1 MQLKNVQNDYYVNAI
16 YKFIFSIEIYIKLV
30 KKQGGL
36 FAPQFPIEKKI
47 IHSHEGFEQKC
58 INNNKKNSISV
69 FFLTVY
75 NGNLKCIKNKTVE
88 K

>member
-47 IHSHEGFEQKC
+47 IHSHESFEQKC
-58 INNNKKNSISV
+58 INKKKKKSISV
-69 FFLTVY
+69 FLTVY
-75 NGNLKCIKNKTVE
+75 NKNLKCIKNKTVE

>member
-1 MQLKNVQNDYYVNAI
+1 MRLKNVQNDYYVNAI

-47 IHSHEGFEQKC
+47 IHSYESFEQKC
-58 INNNKKNSISV
+58 INKKKIYLCF

-75 NGNLKCIKNKTVE
+75 DGNLKMYKK
-88 K
+88 

>member
-47 IHSHEGFEQKC
+47 IHSRESFEQKC
-58 INNNKKNSISV
+58 ILKKNLFLFFV
-69 FFLTVY
+69 F
-75 NGNLKCIKNKTVE
+75 
-88 K
+88 